1 MWESLSARLKRE
13 NNTIFHFYMR
23 ARSRGVGA
31 HGLIEE
37 YRGTPRLPL
46 ISTELPVIIKAL

>member
-13 NNTIFHFYMR
+13 NSTIFHFYMR